1 MPSAE
6 PPAPAAASAGALIA
20 APTAAAA
27 ATLAPGSPLRPLLG
41 RAVLTLAGSLAVAE
55 LVGHSLHAD
64 GGAALGVGALAAGW
78 WLLRRRPAPGDRP
91 RPASLEGWQQRCE
104 RLIDQF
110 HRLDP
115 TEAADRQRRR
125 TLEELLALGQ
135 PRPLRLALAGTRLPQ
150 AEDRGALARALRG
163 PRAFS
168 LLWGEPLASASGDW
182 IWPEALVRS
191 DALLYHLPLPL
202 SAADLRWLDALPAD
216 LPLWLLLSPA
226 GGEEREQAVA
236 ELLSQWPR
244 ADAGRL
250 LFPAGD
256 AAANTGLEAVGQW
269 LAREQERLRTATPR
283 RCLDALHGQWQA
295 QLEGLRRRQWRDLLR
310 RTQWLVAAGVV
321 AAPLPS
327 LDLLVLAIANGLL
340 LREMAQLWDCPW
352 SAEQLRLAAL
362 EIGRA
367 ALAYGVVEWSSQA
380 LGAAIQLHGA
390 TWLVG
395 GAISALSAA
404 YLTRVIGQAMADVMA
419 LGAGVSAP
427 DLERIKREAPLLVA
441 RAAAAEQLDW
451 AGFLQQGRQWLER
464 QPLLQA
470 TS

>member
-1 MPSAE
+1 M
-6 PPAPAAASAGALIA
+6 
-20 APTAAAA
+20 
-27 ATLAPGSPLRPLLG
+27 
-41 RAVLTLAGSLAVAE
+41 
-55 LVGHSLHAD
+55 
-64 GGAALGVGALAAGW
+64 
-78 WLLRRRPAPGDRP
+78 
-91 RPASLEGWQQRCE
+91 
-104 RLIDQF
+104 
-110 HRLDP
+110 
-115 TEAADRQRRR
+115 
-125 TLEELLALGQ
+125 
-135 PRPLRLALAGTRLPQ
+135 
-150 AEDRGALARALRG
+150 
-163 PRAFS
+163 
-168 LLWGEPLASASGDW
+168 
-182 IWPEALVRS
+182 
-191 DALLYHLPLPL
+191 
-202 SAADLRWLDALPAD
+202 
-216 LPLWLLLSPA
+216 
-226 GGEEREQAVA
+226 A